1 MSSHNHKNQN
11 GSTKI
16 PSKDMPSL
24 PENFFPVFIKNQF
37 RTTIQ
42 LPTKDRYPNVKGQC
56 GIITGSNTGLGYEA
70 SRQLLSLGLSH
81 LVMGVRS
88 LAKGKAA
95 ASKLRTENPSAKID
109 VWALDMES
117 YDSIQAFVRK
127 CNDDLPRI
135 DMVILNAGMGA
146 MKFNAVPATGHEK
159 TVQVNHVST
168 VLLTILLLPVLRK
181 KSRSNGATRPPVI
194 TVVNSATA
202 HLCKLPNKDSRPFL
216 ASFDDPAK
224 FDANERYGASKLL
237 CQLFIVKLADLVDPN
252 NAIINMV
259 DPGLTK
265 GTELA
270 REVPGFVAPILKL
283 GMAVVGRPLD
293 RAAATYVDA
302 VLGHGKESHGCFLM
316 NEEIVGLSKWY
327 HTDGEALT
335 AAIWNETMQDLKFAG
350 VDEIVASMHT

>member
-1 MSSHNHKNQN
+1 MPSHNHKGQN
-11 GSTKI
+11 GSTQVA
-16 PSKDMPSL
+16 SKDMPSL

-37 RTTIQ
+37 RTTIP
-42 LPTKDRYPNVKGQC
+42 LPTKDKYPSVKGQC
-56 GIITGSNTGLGYEA
+56 AIITGSNTGLGYEA

-88 LAKGKAA
+88 LAKGNAA
-95 ASKLRTENPSAKID
+95 ASKIRAANPSAKID

-146 MKFNAVPATGHEK
+146 MKFNAVPATGHEM
-159 TVQVNHVST
+159 TVQVNHIST
-168 VLLTILLLPVLRK
+168 SLLTILLLPVLTK
-181 KSRSNGATRPPVI
+181 KSKSNSAARPPVL

-202 HLCKLPNKDSRPFL
+202 HLCKLPNKDSRPLL
-216 ASFDDPAK
+216 ASFDDPSN

-252 NAIINMV
+252 NVIINMV

-283 GMAVVGRPLD
+283 GMAIVGRRLD
-293 RAAATYVDA
+293 RAAATYIDA
-302 VLGHGKESHGCFLM
+302 VLGHGMETHGCFLM
-316 NEEIVGLSKWY
+316 NEEIVG
-327 HTDGEALT
+327 
-335 AAIWNETMQDLKFAG
+335 
-350 VDEIVASMHT
+350 